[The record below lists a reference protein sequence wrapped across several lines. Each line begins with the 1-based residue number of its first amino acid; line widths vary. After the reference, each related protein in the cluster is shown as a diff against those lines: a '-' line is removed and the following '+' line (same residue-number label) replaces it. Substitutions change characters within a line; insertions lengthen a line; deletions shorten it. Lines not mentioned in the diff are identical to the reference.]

1 MGAAQAGPR
10 VLLTGGHGFVGGYLR
25 AALARSRP
33 EWAVDSPRSPI
44 DDRPGLDLVDA
55 EAVAAHVKATTPDIV
70 VHLAAV
76 SAVTTSVTAPRYA
89 WDVNLGGT
97 LNLVLAMQAHAPEA
111 HLLYVS
117 SAEVYGASLK
127 SGASA
132 TEQVLL
138 QPMNP
143 YAASKAAA
151 DILVRQAAAA
161 GLSTTIMR
169 PFNHTGAGQ
178 SETFVAP
185 SFAAQ
190 IARIEAGAQA
200 PVLCV
205 GSLDE
210 ERDFL
215 DVEDVVRAYTMALDA
230 RATLEPGEVFNVAS
244 GKAVRIGD
252 LLERLLSQAR
262 TPIEVRVDPGRLRR
276 APIATAI
283 GDSTHL
289 RQTLGWSPQISLED
303 TLAAVLEDQRRHF
316 TGAQ

>member
-185 SFAAQ
+185 SFAAH
-190 IARIEAGAQA
+190 
-200 PVLCV
+200 
-205 GSLDE
+205 
-210 ERDFL
+210 FL